1 MRWPQWN
8 RYPKSSFNRSRSD
21 DHLSKLDD
29 WMLVEILIDFFELHI
44 FILWSW
50 VLVWIAFKLRLRFG
64 EAAFSFFSFFFF
76 FFFSRVFGGLRL
88 LFNEQ
93 CMNSSHKCWLFPV
106 NSASVHCLWTHKFHF
121 SATFSL
127 KMGLTALFT
136 HLKIILLQRFQ
147 FSAK

>member
-1 MRWPQWN
+1 MIKPQWN

-50 VLVWIAFKLRLRFG
+50 VLVWIALKLRLRFG

-76 FFFSRVFGGLRL
+76 FFFFHAFLEECGYCS
-88 LFNEQ
+88 
-93 CMNSSHKCWLFPV
+93 MNSAWTVATNVDFSPWIVHLCTVYGSTNFTFQQLF
-106 NSASVHCLWTHKFHF
+106 H
-121 SATFSL
+121 
-127 KMGLTALFT
+127 
-136 HLKIILLQRFQ
+136 
-147 FSAK
+147 